1 MCLMCRRRCAAL
13 ALILVLAVSLT
24 ACGQWGEKREFQP
37 EERVSTYW
45 FDFSV
50 NEVRTESSW
59 QGRRAEDGC
68 RLVICELEIQSTFS
82 EAVPMGRADFVLLWE
97 SGEDTD
103 APSGSGA
110 AWQGMEGVYPLP
122 RYAEGQ
128 LPDEYELGRDE
139 TVTGQL
145 VFQVPSS
152 VSRAALMFEEYY
164 ADGESESTYTVGDHY
179 LVWLDLG
186 EELQEGPDPS

>member
-37 EERVSTYW
+37 GERVSTYW

-59 QGRRAEDGC
+59 QGRRA
-68 RLVICELEIQSTFS
+68 
-82 EAVPMGRADFVLLWE
+82 
-97 SGEDTD
+97 EDTD

>member
-1 MCLMCRRRCAAL
+1 
-13 ALILVLAVSLT
+13 
-24 ACGQWGEKREFQP
+24 
-37 EERVSTYW
+37 
-45 FDFSV
+45 
-50 NEVRTESSW
+50 
-59 QGRRAEDGC
+59 
-68 RLVICELEIQSTFS
+68 
-82 EAVPMGRADFVLLWE
+82 MGRADFVLLWE

-128 LPDEYELGRDE
+128 LPDEYELGQDE